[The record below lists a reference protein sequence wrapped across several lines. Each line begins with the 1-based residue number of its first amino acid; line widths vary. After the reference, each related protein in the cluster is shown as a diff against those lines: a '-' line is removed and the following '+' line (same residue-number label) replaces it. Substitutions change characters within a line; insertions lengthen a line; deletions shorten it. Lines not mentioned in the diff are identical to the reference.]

1 MSWRAGRRT
10 AGGDAVPLKTADASA
25 AFLCRAVPEQLNL
38 GAGVARNRRE
48 VHAAEGQHARGI
60 RRRGL
65 EFHHDRVSRVF
76 HFAKNDV
83 SRLARGGRRESN
95 SRHAEIQDA
104 RRVRRAGDAVE
115 RHSLVGVDCPIA
127 RERGELQARR
137 YRHVVHPLPRR
148 PALPTVALL
157 DEPHDASDT
166 LGGTASEVNASSGH
180 ALPLSRRRR
189 AEVRGHRDPLVD
201 AARENRRGWR
211 VGEYHA
217 SAAVQGNRI
226 CGCNNL

>member
-1 MSWRAGRRT
+1 MTQGNAYAYIART
-10 AGGDAVPLKTADASA
+10 YSG
-25 AFLCRAVPEQLNL
+25 E
-38 GAGVARNRRE
+38 
-48 VHAAEGQHARGI
+48 AAELI
-60 RRRGL
+60 PL
-65 EFHHDRVSRVF
+65 
-76 HFAKNDV
+76 
-83 SRLARGGRRESN
+83 
-95 SRHAEIQDA
+95 
-104 RRVRRAGDAVE
+104 
-115 RHSLVGVDCPIA
+115 
-127 RERGELQARR
+127 ERGRITINWSANPLQ
-137 YRHVVHPLPRR
+137 Y
-148 PALPTVALL
+148 LL